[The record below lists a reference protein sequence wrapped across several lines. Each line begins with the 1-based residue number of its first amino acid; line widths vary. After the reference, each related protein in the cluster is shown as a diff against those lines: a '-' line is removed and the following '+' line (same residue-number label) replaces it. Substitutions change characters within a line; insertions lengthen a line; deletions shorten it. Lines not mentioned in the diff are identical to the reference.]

1 MQWIRSWVQ
10 STRTWT
16 RSWVRWS
23 LYMVK
28 KYMGWLPPPGYE
40 TFYALDSTSAGGSGT
55 CTSPTE
61 TPENKELKQ
70 VVEMTPSGEVR
81 MKYDDA
87 TNTFLYWTDRTIP
100 NYYLDTVARKYVLV
114 YDEKEKYCRPSVEY
128 VAVKAVEIKGPF
140 IQCAQTKPSY
150 QIEKK
155 MNKYKCMGK
164 WKEEVQVE
172 KSNKKISFLEYKNG
186 QMDRHDGDSL
196 YKTE

>member
-1 MQWIRSWVQ
+1 MWVQWIRQCIHYLKSWI
-10 STRTWT
+10 
-16 RSWVRWS
+16 RWGT
-23 LYMVK
+23 YMVK

-40 TFYALDSTSAGGSGT
+40 TFYALDSTS
-55 CTSPTE
+55 PTE

-70 VVEMTPSGEVR
+70 VVETTPSGDVR
-81 MKYDDA
+81 MKYDEA

-186 QMDRHDGDSL
+186 QMDRHDGDTL